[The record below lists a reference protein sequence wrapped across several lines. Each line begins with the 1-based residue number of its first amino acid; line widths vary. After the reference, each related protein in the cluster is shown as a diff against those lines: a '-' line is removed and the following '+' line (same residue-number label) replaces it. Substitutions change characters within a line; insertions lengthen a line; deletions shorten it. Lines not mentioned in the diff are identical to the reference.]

1 MHSIVSDP
9 ESVNLFISTFVDEAA
24 NDDARSSAASSTS
37 DQLKATGSSGQ
48 PNSVSG
54 TCVGINKYKKNCQYC
69 TNLYELVCYFT
80 SHC

>member
-9 ESVNLFISTFVDEAA
+9 ESVNLFVSTFVDEAA
-24 NDDARSSAASSTS
+24 NDDVGNSAASSTG
-37 DQLKATGSSGQ
+37 DQLKAAGSSGQ

-54 TCVGINKYKKNCQYC
+54 TCVGINKYNNCQYC
-69 TNLYELVCYFT
+69 KNLHDLVCYFT